1 MTRKLVAAA
10 LALFALVSCQPKGR
24 AHAERI
30 STRTQ
35 LIGGPK
41 ALGQI
46 GDYLLENDK
55 IRVIVHGPGPNRG
68 STLFGGSLLDADL
81 QRPSGKSGAGNDQLG
96 EVFPS
101 FLLAAMEPQSFEVT
115 SDGSDGGPAV
125 VTVEGEAGDLL
136 QMVAVMNLGLL
147 YPPGLR
153 FKSEYRL
160 AAGDRHVEIRTTIT
174 NTDDVPHPL
183 PFLDP
188 ADLADLIS
196 SEGGTIPGLDQL
208 TLSTPMGHLALFGAE
223 QHLFATG
230 SAGFNVRFAIE
241 DSYAQAG
248 GFPAFPG
255 LATDLLATR
264 GPGVSYGIAVPA
276 SAQNYANAFKE
287 LYPGQDVSER
297 SLVLPFL
304 YSSVSGVFHTNP
316 PPVLLPQQSFTYP
329 MWFVVGRGDVGSVLD
344 EVNRLRGLPTGVF
357 SGKVLDE
364 TTGQPIEHASVVVQD
379 AAGRFV
385 SQLDTGEDGGF
396 RGTLE
401 PGAYRYRVVTEV
413 RKTSVSEDFTVDAG
427 RTTSV
432 RVHLAAPGT
441 LQVQVRDELGRRVP
455 SKITL
460 VGEFPTANLGQDPRT
475 FLYDLAAGES
485 QRPTAFQA
493 NRSEYIEK
501 TWYLPD
507 GTLRAPVRPGDWF
520 LVASRGL
527 EYDVHIA
534 PIRVESGVTVDRS
547 VALKRGVNTDGWI
560 GADLHLHAQ
569 PSLDSEMSL
578 DARVASLAGE
588 GLDYVVSTDHNF
600 ITDYLPAIAKL
611 GLQDWLTSTVGLEL
625 TTFEMGHF
633 NGYPLK
639 LDPGNVRG
647 GAFKWAGETPDSLFA
662 QLRGLGKYG
671 PAETIVQV
679 NHPRDNVLG
688 YFSQLNMVQETGV
701 AEAKIGLR
709 GVFAPYGDEFAP
721 AAFSLDFDAFEV
733 LNGKRKDIE
742 HTYVVPDPLPA
753 GSPIPS
759 PAPAPGEI
767 LRDEYGQI
775 AFPGVIEDWHT
786 LLNRGMRHT
795 GVGASDSHKGVT
807 QEPGFPRT
815 YFYVGAG
822 NDEQGSFDEKDVVKA
837 IRKHRAF
844 ATNGPIVDFTVN
856 GERVGSDVVDG
867 DGQAEVRIRV
877 HSSDWIPFNRV
888 ILYANGET
896 VLDEAVPA
904 EQQHDWS
911 RVYNLAVT
919 TSDTW
924 AMVEVRGDENLFPVL
939 APYEFENLNA
949 QKVIDALGSA
959 LDLSG
964 LDPYGILRPA
974 RTYPATAVA
983 ITNPIWIDRAGDG
996 FDAPLPPIPAAAPR
1010 PPIDVREVFENLPA
1024 VPEAE

>member
-1 MTRKLVAAA
+1 MRRVAAF
-10 LALFALVSCQPKGR
+10 LLIALVLGSCQPKGR

-30 STRTQ
+30 STGSQ

-68 STLFGGSLLDADL
+68 STLFGGSLIDADL
-81 QRPSGKSGAGNDQLG
+81 QRPSGKNGRGNDQLG
-96 EVFPS
+96 EIFPS
-101 FLLAAMEPQSFEVT
+101 FLLAALDPQSFEVT
-115 SDGSDGGPAV
+115 NDGSNGGAAV

-160 AAGDRHVEIRTTIT
+160 AAGDRHVEIRTTMT
-174 NTDDVPHPL
+174 NTDDIPHPL
-183 PFLDP
+183 PFLNP
-188 ADLADLIS
+188 ADFSALIT
-196 SEGGTIPGLDQL
+196 SEGGTIPGLDAL
-208 TLSTPMGHLALFGAE
+208 TLSVPMGHLALFGAE
-223 QHLFATG
+223 QKLFATG

-241 DSYAQAG
+241 DSYANAG

-255 LATDLLATR
+255 LVTDLLATR
-264 GPGVSYGIAVPA
+264 GDGVSYGIAVP
-276 SAQNYANAFKE
+276 SSPQNYPNAYAAG
-287 LYPGQDVSER
+287 YPGQPVNDH

-304 YSSVSGVFHTNP
+304 YSSVAGVFHTNP
-316 PPVLLPQQSFTYP
+316 PPVLLPGQSFTYP
-329 MWFVVGRGDVGSVLD
+329 VWLIVGRGDVGSVLD
-344 EVNRLRGLPTGVF
+344 EVHRLRRVSTGVF
-357 SGKVLDE
+357 AGKILDQ
-364 TTGQPIEHASVVVQD
+364 TTGQPIAHASIVVQD
-379 AAGRFV
+379 SGGRFV
-385 SQLDTGEDGGF
+385 SQLDTGADGAF
-396 RGTLE
+396 RGTLV
-401 PGAYRYRVVTEV
+401 PGSYIYRVVTEV
-413 RKTSVSEDFTVDAG
+413 RKTSDPEGFSIDAG
-427 RTTSV
+427 RTTSI
-432 RVHLAAPGT
+432 RRELSAPGT
-441 LQVQVRDELGRRVP
+441 LSVQVRNELGRRVP

-460 VGEFPTANLGQDPRT
+460 VGEFPAANLGQDPRT
-475 FLYDLAAGES
+475 FLYDLAVGEA
-485 QRPTAFQA
+485 QRATAFEP
-493 NRSEYIEK
+493 NRAEFIEK
-501 TWYLPD
+501 TWYLAD
-507 GTLRAPVRPGDWF
+507 GSLKAEVRPGDYF
-520 LVASRGL
+520 VVASRGL

-534 PIRVESGVTVDRS
+534 PTRLESGSTVEQT
-547 VALKRGVNTDGWI
+547 VALKRGVGTNGWI

-569 PSLDSEMSL
+569 PSLDSEMTL
-578 DARVASLAGE
+578 EDRVASCAGE

-600 ITDYLPAIAKL
+600 ISDYQPSIAKL
-611 GLQDWLTSTVGLEL
+611 GLQDWITSSVGLEL

-647 GAFKWAGETPDSLFA
+647 GDFTWANEPPDSLFA
-662 QLRGLGKYG
+662 QLRGLGKNG
-671 PAETIVQV
+671 ADETIVQV

-688 YFSQLNMVQETGV
+688 YFSQFNMVQETGV
-701 AEAKIGLR
+701 AEVKVGLR

-721 AAFSLDFDAFEV
+721 GAFSLDFDALEV

-742 HTYVVPDPLPA
+742 HTYVVPNPLPS

-759 PAPAPGEI
+759 PAPPAGEI
-767 LRDEYGQI
+767 LRDQYGQI

-807 QEPGFPRT
+807 QEPGYPRT
-815 YFYVGAG
+815 YFYVGSG
-822 NDEQGSFDEKDVVKA
+822 DDVQGSFDEKDVVSA
-837 IRKHRAF
+837 IHAHQAF

-856 GERVGSDVVDG
+856 GSQVGSDVIDG
-867 DGQAEVRIRV
+867 DGQADVRIHV
-877 HSSDWIPFNRV
+877 TSSDWIPFDRV
-888 ILYANGET
+888 ILYANGAT
-896 VLDEAVPA
+896 VLDEAVPVG
-904 EQQHDWS
+904 QQHDWT
-911 RVYNLAVT
+911 RTYNLAVT
-919 TSDTW
+919 TADTW
-924 AMVEVRGDENLFPVL
+924 AMVEVRGSENLFPVL

-996 FDAPLPPIPAAAPR
+996 FDPPLPPIPVAAP
-1010 PPIDVREVFENLPA
+1010 PAPIDVRKVFEALQ
-1024 VPEAE
+1024 